1 MMSLLMGNGYA
12 KDPGGF
18 LRFDGRKSGSATTV
32 SFFGH
37 VTIIDIGGG
46 AHLYYYTGGGGKI

>member
-1 MMSLLMGNGYA
+1 MGNGYA